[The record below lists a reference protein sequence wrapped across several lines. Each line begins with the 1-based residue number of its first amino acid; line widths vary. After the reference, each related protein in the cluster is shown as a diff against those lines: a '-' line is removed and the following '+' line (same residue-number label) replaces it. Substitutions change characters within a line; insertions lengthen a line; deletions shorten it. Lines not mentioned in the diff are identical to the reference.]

1 MHGTR
6 GKRIGWGGRIETKKG
21 LEVGKGLS
29 NLKLLKAPFGKIL
42 GQEKYFVKWKM
53 AGWEHVK
60 DKKLNLLKIVASTAR
75 TEH

>member
-6 GKRIGWGGRIETKKG
+6 GKRIGRGGRIETKKG

-42 GQEKYFVKWKM
+42 GQEKYFVK
-53 AGWEHVK
+53 
-60 DKKLNLLKIVASTAR
+60 
-75 TEH
+75 